1 MGRSGARGVGRSPSP
16 NEEFAR
22 QHVIAAAEVVQ
33 AIADGAALRRALDLC
48 RVVAVLTM
56 AGSAGELPWRT
67 T

>member
-1 MGRSGARGVGRSPSP
+1 M
-16 NEEFAR
+16 
-22 QHVIAAAEVVQ
+22 IAAAEVVR

-48 RVVAVLTM
+48 RVVAVLIM